1 MIDTA
6 EQARSVVSMAKFP
19 PQGVRGAGSAF
30 AYLEHGLATTSEYVA
45 KANQSLVTMIQIES
59 RQGLENVEEI
69 CQVDGVGK
77 RERASERQ
85 LHRHNQQEE
94 EYDC

>member
-45 KANQSLVTMIQIES
+45 KANQSLLTMIQIES

-77 RERASERQ
+77 RERTSERQ
-85 LHRHNQQEE
+85 LNRHNQQEE
-94 EYDC
+94 EDDC

>member
-1 MIDTA
+1 M
-6 EQARSVVSMAKFP
+6 
-19 PQGVRGAGSAF
+19 RGAGSAF

-45 KANQSLVTMIQIES
+45 KANQTLVTMIQIES

-77 RERASERQ
+77 RERTSERQ
-85 LHRHNQQEE
+85 LNRHNQQEDE
-94 EYDC
+94 DDC